1 MFVFTLVSY
10 CVLDRSVICLAW
22 CFCLCSHEAS
32 EILRFTLSHWAW
44 MFQVVT
50 GIPKLKAPVPRCPQG
65 QATSSSAV
73 SPQLVFCH
81 PSPAGPGLLLS
92 KLFIPNQSRCKTMPL
107 PDAKYYTHFYL
118 HQYFEEDKQVHIYL
132 LILWRDTNKFT
143 ICSPKKQPKT
153 MPHTHTHMWQKW
165 FWHVAHLRH
174 VRLHFSSLFGHPL
187 CCLMS
192 HGYDLSHIHCLF
204 LNELAR
210 CNGLQID
217 GKSIVNS
224 K

>member
-22 CFCLCSHEAS
+22 CFCLCSHGAS
-32 EILRFTLSHWAW
+32 EILQFTLLHWAW

-73 SPQLVFCH
+73 SPQLVFFH

-132 LILWRDTNKFT
+132 LILWRDTNEFT

-153 MPHTHTHMWQKW
+153 MPHTHTHMLQKW